1 MRQGEELGVLH
12 LRSDKLRCHDTLAI
26 HMDSDIQTFQQATL
40 HRHTHSHKH
49 IGYLRNLLDVE
60 VEVTVVILTHY
71 YDHQFITTAEGR
83 GSEGGCPVGR
93 GGSIDYYVYEG

>member
-1 MRQGEELGVLH
+1 M
-12 LRSDKLRCHDTLAI
+12 S
-26 HMDSDIQTFQQATL
+26 
-40 HRHTHSHKH
+40 
-49 IGYLRNLLDVE
+49 YLRNLLDVE

-71 YDHQFITTAEGR
+71 HHQVITTAEGR